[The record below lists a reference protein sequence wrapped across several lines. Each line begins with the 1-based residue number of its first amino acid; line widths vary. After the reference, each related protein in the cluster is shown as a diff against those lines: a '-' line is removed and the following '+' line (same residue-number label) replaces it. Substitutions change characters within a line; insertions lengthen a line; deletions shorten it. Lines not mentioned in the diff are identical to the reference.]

1 MFDGVSRPSAPRL
14 RPVPKT
20 LVKPGSPRSAVV
32 TGAARGIGRAIASE
46 LVGRGYQVVVTDI
59 DAEAAKVTAGDV
71 GAALGL
77 GLDVT
82 DPAQTRGVA
91 EEARILAP
99 LGAWVCNAGVGFDGD
114 LSDLTEAQIRTLV
127 DVNILGVVWGS
138 RIATDVFRA
147 QAAEGTKGGD
157 IGVTASLSSHGPVP
171 GLSLYAATKAA
182 ALSLVMSLQVEL
194 KKDKIR
200 VHAICPDGV
209 DTQMVQDMESGGRAQ
224 SLVASGTFFQPE
236 QVARELVSM
245 FGTRRVYRTMPV
257 YRGIQTR
264 ITALAPGPTMRFEPL
279 LERLGRR
286 KIKQGRFTS

>member
-1 MFDGVSRPSAPRL
+1 MACRGGECPRL
-14 RPVPKT
+14 RRVTKT
-20 LVKPGSPRSAVV
+20 LVKPGQPRSAVV
-32 TGAARGIGRAIASE
+32 TGGARGIGRAIAAE
-46 LVGRGYQVVVTDI
+46 LVGHGYQVVVTDI
-59 DAEAAKVTAGDV
+59 DAESAKVTAGEI
-71 GAALGL
+71 GAPLGL

-82 DPAQTRGVA
+82 DPAATRGVA

-171 GLSLYAATKAA
+171 GLSMYAATKAA
-182 ALSLVMSLQVEL
+182 ALSLVTSLHVEL

-209 DTQMVQDMESGGRAQ
+209 NTQMVREMETGGHAQ
-224 SLVASGTFFQPE
+224 ALVASGTFFQPA
-236 QVARELVSM
+236 QVARELVDM

-257 YRGIQTR
+257 WRGVQQR
-264 ITALAPGPTMRFEPL
+264 VTAIAPGPMMRFEPIL
-279 LERLGRR
+279 QRVGRR
-286 KIKQGRFTS
+286 KIRKGKFV